1 MSGHI
6 VPKKTYYTI
15 FLLLMVLLAVTV
27 LIAYLDL
34 DHATGI
40 GGLNI
45 IVALSIAFTKM
56 MLVVLYFMHM
66 KWSSKLTWIF
76 GGASILWLILMLVI
90 TLADYF
96 SRGWV
101 MFTNK

>member
-66 KWSSKLTWIF
+66 KWSSKLTWVF
-76 GGASILWLILMLVI
+76 SGASILWLAIMLVI

-101 MFTNK
+101 MFTNR